1 MFVRSRL
8 LFTSALPLRNA
19 FRADFQNDFRSVY
32 SIIARNRSTSPLN
45 TIVMFVPQ
53 QEAWIVERMGKFH
66 RILDPG
72 LNLLWPIVDKIKYVQ
87 SLKEIAIDVPKQ
99 SAITA
104 DNVTLSI
111 DGVLYLR
118 IVDPYLASYG
128 VEDPEFAITQLAQTT
143 MRAELG
149 QISLDKV
156 FRERESLNI
165 SMVDTI
171 NKASEAWGIT
181 CLRYE
186 IRDIKLPARVQD
198 AMQMQVEAERRKRA
212 AILESEGVRA
222 ADINVA
228 EGKRQA
234 RILASE
240 AEKQEQINK
249 ASGEAQ
255 AMLAVA
261 QARARGLEVIASS
274 LAHRTKLLVYKALI
288 LPILLYAAETWCLY
302 KPDIRKLDTFH
313 MRCLRCILRI
323 KWQDKIPNTDIL
335 RRTNMPGMEA
345 MLMKSQLRWCGHV
358 RRMEDCRLPKAVLY
372 SELSRG
378 KRNRGGQYLR
388 YKDVLKRHLV
398 ACGISPD
405 SWEEL
410 AEMRPEWRNS
420 VHKGLENFEKS
431 RLQALDVKRHSRK
444 TRPKPSYNYTYNRM
458 GQLYCAQCDRV
469 FKTKFGLASHIRAHN
484 RESKYAASLTLAEQY
499 VGAFNKLARTNNTLI
514 LPANAGDVSNLVAQ
528 AMSIYSTVSAHNTSD
543 HSQQPETCA
552 SIDPLLKLDAL
563 TEKSSTLAGS
573 AVPKDDLAEY
583 YSDDEEREKA
593 LEQRNKEKAH
603 KLDRET

>member
-1 MFVRSRL
+1 
-8 LFTSALPLRNA
+8 
-19 FRADFQNDFRSVY
+19 
-32 SIIARNRSTSPLN
+32 
-45 TIVMFVPQ
+45 MFVPQ

-66 RILDPG
+66 RILEPG

-99 SAITA
+99 SAITS

-118 IVDPYLASYG
+118 IIDPYLASYG

-143 MRAELG
+143 MRSELG

-156 FRERESLNI
+156 FRERESLNVAI
-165 SMVDTI
+165 VDAI

-186 IRDIKLPARVQD
+186 IRDIKLPTRVHE

-261 QARARGLEVIASS
+261 EARAQGLKLIGGA
-274 LAHRTKLLVYKALI
+274 LAQR
-288 LPILLYAAETWCLY
+288 
-302 KPDIRKLDTFH
+302 
-313 MRCLRCILRI
+313 
-323 KWQDKIPNTDIL
+323 
-335 RRTNMPGMEA
+335 
-345 MLMKSQLRWCGHV
+345 
-358 RRMEDCRLPKAVLY
+358 
-372 SELSRG
+372 
-378 KRNRGGQYLR
+378 
-388 YKDVLKRHLV
+388 
-398 ACGISPD
+398 D
-405 SWEEL
+405 SK
-410 AEMRPEWRNS
+410 
-420 VHKGLENFEKS
+420 H
-431 RLQALDVKRHSRK
+431 
-444 TRPKPSYNYTYNRM
+444 
-458 GQLYCAQCDRV
+458 
-469 FKTKFGLASHIRAHN
+469 
-484 RESKYAASLTLAEQY
+484 AASLTLAEQY
-499 VGAFNKLARTNNTLI
+499 VSAFNKLARTNNTLI

-528 AMSIYSTVSAHNTSD
+528 AMSIYSTVTAHNAQTKTKT
-543 HSQQPETCA
+543 QPEITEYEE
-552 SIDPLLKLDAL
+552 PLVKINAL
-563 TEKSSTLAGS
+563 TEKGSTLAGPALS
-573 AVPKDDLAEY
+573 NVDDSLAEY
-583 YSDDEEREKA
+583 FSDDEEREKA
-593 LEQRNKEKAH
+593 LRAHKEKKDYH
-603 KLDRET
+603 TQQLNKLEKIEKET

>member
-1 MFVRSRL
+1 MFSRSRL
-8 LFTSALPLRNA
+8 LFTRALSLRNISKPE
-19 FRADFQNDFRSVY
+19 FQNE
-32 SIIARNRSTSPLN
+32 ARILYNVTATRGRSTTPLN

-66 RILDPG
+66 RILEPG

-99 SAITA
+99 SAITS

-118 IVDPYLASYG
+118 IIDPYLASYG

-143 MRAELG
+143 MRSELG

-156 FRERESLNI
+156 FRERESLNVSI
-165 SMVDTI
+165 VHAI

-186 IRDIKLPARVQD
+186 IRDIKLPSRVHE

-261 QARARGLEVIASS
+261 EARARGLRLVGGA
-274 LAHRTKLLVYKALI
+274 LA
-288 LPILLYAAETWCLY
+288 
-302 KPDIRKLDTFH
+302 
-313 MRCLRCILRI
+313 
-323 KWQDKIPNTDIL
+323 Q
-335 RRTNMPGMEA
+335 
-345 MLMKSQLRWCGHV
+345 
-358 RRMEDCRLPKAVLY
+358 
-372 SELSRG
+372 
-378 KRNRGGQYLR
+378 
-388 YKDVLKRHLV
+388 KD
-398 ACGISPD
+398 
-405 SWEEL
+405 
-410 AEMRPEWRNS
+410 
-420 VHKGLENFEKS
+420 
-431 RLQALDVKRHSRK
+431 
-444 TRPKPSYNYTYNRM
+444 
-458 GQLYCAQCDRV
+458 
-469 FKTKFGLASHIRAHN
+469 
-484 RESKYAASLTLAEQY
+484 SKHAASLTLAEQY
-499 VGAFNKLARTNNTLI
+499 VAAFNKLARTNNTLI

-528 AMSIYSTVSAHNTSD
+528 AMSIYSTVTAHNTQNTQTQEISED
-543 HSQQPETCA
+543 YN
-552 SIDPLLKLDAL
+552 DPLVKLTAL
-563 TEKSSTLAGS
+563 TEKGSTMAGAAIPREEDS
-573 AVPKDDLAEY
+573 LAEY
-583 YSDDEEREKA
+583 FSDDEEREKA
-593 LEQRNKEKAH
+593 LQAQKEKKDQNLH
-603 KLDRET
+603 KLERD